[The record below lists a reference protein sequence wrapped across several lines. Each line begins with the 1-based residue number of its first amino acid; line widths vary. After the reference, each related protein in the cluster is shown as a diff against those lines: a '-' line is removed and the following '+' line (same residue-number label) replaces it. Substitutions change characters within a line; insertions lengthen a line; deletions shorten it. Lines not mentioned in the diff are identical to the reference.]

1 MKRLIKPILLYLI
14 LLSCLGS
21 LLLVCSRVVD
31 KKAASQNQIK
41 AVEKKEKTVAMVDRY
56 LSQMTLEEK
65 IGQLFFS
72 RVPEEGQLEALE
84 TYHLGGYVLFS
95 RDMEDQTLDSLAE
108 TLTGYQ
114 AASRIPLLVAS
125 DEEGGWVTRISDLL
139 EVPFASPMDLYQT
152 GGLETV
158 LEDTREKARLLR
170 SLGIHTGLYPVADLA
185 EDPDSFIYDRTLGE
199 DLETTSH
206 YISELV
212 KVMGQERFG
221 STLKHFPGYGDNGD
235 SHTDIIYDERSLA
248 ELQRRDLI
256 PFAAGVAAGADSVL
270 VSHNIVTALEE
281 VPASISPE
289 VTRLLRQD
297 LGFEGVIMTDDL
309 DMAGLAEFMSQEEA
323 AFAVLIAGN
332 DMIMSSIY
340 ESQIPYLL
348 DKVAS
353 GELTEDRLDQSV
365 RRILTWK
372 EKLGLLN

>member
-1 MKRLIKPILLYLI
+1 M
-14 LLSCLGS
+14 
-21 LLLVCSRVVD
+21 
-31 KKAASQNQIK
+31 
-41 AVEKKEKTVAMVDRY
+41 
-56 LSQMTLEEK
+56 
-65 IGQLFFS
+65 
-72 RVPEEGQLEALE
+72 
-84 TYHLGGYVLFS
+84 LFS
-95 RDMEDQTLDSLAE
+95 RDMEGQNLDSLAE

-139 EVPFASPMDLYQT
+139 EMPFASPMELYQA

-185 EDPDSFIYDRTLGE
+185 DDPDSFIYDRTLGE

-212 KVMGQERFG
+212 KVMGQEQFG

-235 SHTDIIYDERSLA
+235 SHTDIIYDDRSL
-248 ELQRRDLI
+248 EDLQDRDLI
-256 PFAAGVAAGADSVL
+256 PFTAGIAAGADSVL
-270 VSHNIVTALEE
+270 VSHNIVTALDE

-289 VTRLLRQD
+289 VTRVLRED
-297 LGFEGVIMTDDL
+297 LGFDGVIMTDDL

-323 AFAVLIAGN
+323 AFAVLMAGN
-332 DMIMSSIY
+332 DMIMSSTY